1 MKKVKN
7 NNVCMSGCQLYLDV
21 DCSKITY
28 DTPPSPTV
36 LAAVNSTLEKIEQ
49 LNSTAT
55 SENISTATSENN
67 STATT
72 ENNSTATDLNS
83 TTTDANSPV
92 TNLNSTDSVTI
103 TDTNSTLKS
112 INETL
117 STSLLSS
124 LGN

>member
-1 MKKVKN
+1 MFEK
-7 NNVCMSGCQLYLDV
+7 NNVCVSGCQLYLDV

-49 LNSTAT
+49 LNSTT
-55 SENISTATSENN
+55 TVDNN
-67 STATT
+67 STATDL
-72 ENNSTATDLNS
+72 NSTATDLNS
-83 TTTDANSPV
+83 TTTDANSTTTDANSPA
-92 TNLNSTDSVTI
+92 TDLNSTESVT
-103 TDTNSTLKS
+103 TTNTNSTLKS

-124 LGN
+124 IGN